1 MIGSDFIATWGST
14 AAAAGW
20 GLAVAIV
27 GGLLT
32 ELSPWY
38 YALRNPS
45 WKPPDWLFGPAWSVI
60 LVLASYAA
68 WLGWEN
74 AGSSA
79 GRTAVVVLFI
89 ANGLLNMVWSWLFF
103 KRRRPDHALVEVAF
117 LWLSIAAII
126 AVLAPISPT
135 GSLAMA
141 PYLVWVSYASVLN
154 RAIVARN
161 RPFAGVVAETW
172 RTA

>member
-1 MIGSDFIATWGST
+1 MTLSEGIAAWGSIAG
-14 AAAAGW
+14 AASW
-20 GLAVAIV
+20 GLAVAIA

-45 WKPPDWLFGPAWSVI
+45 WKPPDWAFGPAWSII
-60 LVLASYAA
+60 LALGSYAA

-74 AGSSA
+74 AATPA
-79 GRTAVVVLFI
+79 GRTAVVALFVV
-89 ANGLLNMVWSWLFF
+89 NGGLNMVWSWLFF

-117 LWLSIAAII
+117 LWLSIAALIV
-126 AVLAPISPT
+126 VLAPISVT
-135 GSLAMA
+135 ASLCML
-141 PYLVWVSYASVLN
+141 PYLVWVSYASALN
-154 RAIVARN
+154 RAIVRRN
-161 RPFAGVVAETW
+161 RPFFGVAAETR